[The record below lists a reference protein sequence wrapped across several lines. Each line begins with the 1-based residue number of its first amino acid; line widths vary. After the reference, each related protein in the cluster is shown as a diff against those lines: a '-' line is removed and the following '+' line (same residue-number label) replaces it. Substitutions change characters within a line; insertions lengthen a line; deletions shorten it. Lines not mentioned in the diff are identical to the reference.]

1 MDTGHSHLFHRLM
14 VSKPFLLARHWA
26 TAMACAGKAGI
37 VQLNK
42 IKKGTWG
49 TPSFKGA
56 SEQERKKQSIK
67 DQKKG
72 EGGINYWPGER
83 NKRLEK

>member
-1 MDTGHSHLFHRLM
+1 M
-14 VSKPFLLARHWA
+14 
-26 TAMACAGKAGI
+26 
-37 VQLNK
+37 NK

>member
-1 MDTGHSHLFHRLM
+1 M
-14 VSKPFLLARHWA
+14 
-26 TAMACAGKAGI
+26 
-37 VQLNK
+37 NK

-67 DQKKG
+67 DQKEG

>member
-1 MDTGHSHLFHRLM
+1 M
-14 VSKPFLLARHWA
+14 
-26 TAMACAGKAGI
+26 
-37 VQLNK
+37 NK

-67 DQKKG
+67 DQKRVREALIIG
-72 EGGINYWPGER
+72 LARETRDWRSGGGREFQ
-83 NKRLEK
+83 ETASC